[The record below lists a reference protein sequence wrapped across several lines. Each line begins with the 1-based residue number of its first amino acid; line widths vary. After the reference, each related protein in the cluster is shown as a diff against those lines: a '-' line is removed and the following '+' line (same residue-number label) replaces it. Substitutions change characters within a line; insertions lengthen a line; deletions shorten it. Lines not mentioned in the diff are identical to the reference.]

1 MLKIEHLCVS
11 VDDREIL
18 RDINLN
24 IPDGEVHVL
33 FGPNGTGKSTLISTI
48 MGFDRYTVTSG
59 KIIFNGTDITEMPVF
74 DRAKLGIGVMIQRPP
89 TIKGLT
95 LRQMV
100 NICGHNPEATEN
112 MAKWMGLDQF
122 LDRNVNEGFSGGEI
136 KRSELLQLLAQ
147 EPKLLLLDEP
157 ESGVDVE
164 NIALVGRAANYIL
177 NNTNNKQCG
186 GSRDC
191 GKHAGCCAKD
201 CPFEQI
207 NPLAGST
214 RSGLIITHIG
224 HILKYV
230 PAQVAHI
237 LYEGTI
243 ACSGDPTEML
253 ACITKDGYEK
263 CIEKKGCGRF

>member
-1 MLKIEHLCVS
+1 MLKIEHLSVS
-11 VDDREIL
+11 VDNREIL
-18 RDINLN
+18 RDINLT
-24 IPDGEVHVL
+24 IPSGEVHVL
-33 FGPNGTGKSTLISTI
+33 LGPNGTGKSTLISTI
-48 MGFDRYTVTSG
+48 MGFDRYKVTSG
-59 KIIFNGTDITEMPVF
+59 KIIFDDQDITHMPVF

-100 NICGHNPEATEN
+100 NICGHNILATEN
-112 MAKWMGLDQF
+112 MAKWMGLDKF
-122 LDRNVNEGFSGGEI
+122 LDRYVNEGFSGGEI

-177 NNTNNKQCG
+177 SG
-186 GSRDC
+186 AGSRKCEGKEC
-191 GKHAGCCAKD
+191 GKLAACCGKA
-201 CPFEQI
+201 CPFDNI
-207 NPLAGST
+207 NPLAESN

-230 PAQVAHI
+230 PAQVGYI
-237 LYEGTI
+237 MYNGTI
-243 ACSGDPTEML
+243 AASGEPTEML
-253 ACITKDGYEK
+253 ARITKDGYEK
-263 CIEKKGCGRF
+263 VIEEEGCGRI

>member
-18 RDINLN
+18 KDINLH
-24 IPDGEVHVL
+24 IAPGEVHVL

-48 MGFDRYTVTSG
+48 MGFDRYTITSG
-59 KIIFNGTDITEMPVF
+59 KIIFNGTDITHMPVF
-74 DRAKLGIGVMIQRPP
+74 ARAKLGVGVMIQRPP

-100 NICGHNPEATEN
+100 NICGNNPEATEA

-122 LDRNVNEGFSGGEI
+122 LDRYVNEGFSGGEI

-147 EPKLLLLDEP
+147 EPQLLLLDEP

-177 NNTNNKQCG
+177 NNTNNRQCG
-186 GSRDC
+186 GKEC
-191 GKHAGCCAKD
+191 GKLAACCGKE
-201 CPFEQI
+201 CPFENI

-230 PAQVAHI
+230 PAQVGHI

-243 ACSGDPTEML
+243 AASGEPTEML
-253 ACITKDGYEK
+253 ARITKDGYEK
-263 CIEKKGCGRF
+263 CIAQGCGRF